1 MSKDIEKYTNW
12 RAITESDY
20 VTMFIKTWFAFV
32 ATLRSLYPEIEVFA
46 DDGKPRGDRPFTNKF
61 KESDLVK
68 ISQDVSVEEFSN
80 IICKLYVL
88 SREKFVKIFPQ
99 YFFSSFYKMNEDFH
113 YQDDKLEYGEQADG
127 TKRVKDRVHIDI
139 VNEKRWDLSINF
151 QINGEYSKKNY
162 RESIKIVVNVK
173 DIINSIDLL
182 NPSFVKE
189 DSFLLIFY
197 KRLYDEIERKVNDLV
212 SRQDFT
218 SKYNDDVK
226 MLVESKIYYCL
237 VNISK
242 LFDYNKNTAFINDKY
257 RPDDYFMVIKQRP
270 MSKFSNEFT
279 RNVTEEEKDFLY
291 KKVKEDI
298 YIWFIDFVVGLR
310 NALFHEIIDP
320 LDEEWQLIYKN
331 AYLALKELLDAT
343 TNYLIKNE
351 VSTFIESNY
360 IDKDNEELFDELKTS
375 LESEAFDLAD
385 YELID
390 DDIVINQIDISG
402 IDFYDASSIIVNNKR
417 AKFRCRANILAD
429 GRARVFDYNLSQ
441 YDKEDD
447 TYYNVVHDE
456 IKFNNAEANVELKVE
471 FEFDLR
477 DIERTARICNVKP
490 LYFGSIRL
498 SLSNNDGDND
508 WKELYPYE
516 DEGNY

>member
-32 ATLRSLYPEIEVFA
+32 ATLRSLYPNIDVFA
-46 DDGKPRGDRPFTNKF
+46 SDGKPRGDRPFTNKF
-61 KESDLVK
+61 KETDLVR
-68 ISQDVSVEEFSN
+68 ISQDISVEEFSD
-80 IICKLYVL
+80 IIYRLYVP
-88 SREKFVKIFPQ
+88 SREKIAKEFKQYFLTTFYRINETFNLKENNLKFKKTDRRELKERTALDLRIKNRFTLSISFQIFGKYYSARYNENVKI
-99 YFFSSFYKMNEDFH
+99 K
-113 YQDDKLEYGEQADG
+113 
-127 TKRVKDRVHIDI
+127 
-139 VNEKRWDLSINF
+139 INL
-151 QINGEYSKKNY
+151 QE
-162 RESIKIVVNVK
+162 
-173 DIINSIDLL
+173 IINSIDLSKHIYVDEL
-182 NPSFVKE
+182 GYIKE
-189 DSFLLIFY
+189 FY
-197 KRLYDEIERKVNDLV
+197 KKLYDKIQERVSSWTQNNLENKYTQKIRDIILSRINYCLMRIDEQFKNNLLPTFKNMERIDDEYMIIRQRPISLFSSEISRKNKSEIETIYFY
-212 SRQDFT
+212 Q
-218 SKYNDDVK
+218 
-226 MLVESKIYYCL
+226 KI
-237 VNISK
+237 K
-242 LFDYNKNTAFINDKY
+242 G
-257 RPDDYFMVIKQRP
+257 
-270 MSKFSNEFT
+270 
-279 RNVTEEEKDFLY
+279 
-291 KKVKEDI
+291 DI
-298 YIWFIDFVVGLR
+298 YFWFIDFVVSLR

-360 IDKDNEELFDELKTS
+360 IDKDNEELFDEMKSS

-390 DDIVINQIDISG
+390 DDIEINQIDISG
-402 IDFYDASSIIVNNKR
+402 IDFYDASSVIVNNKR

-456 IKFNNAEANVELKVE
+456 IKFNNAEANVELEVE

>member
-1 MSKDIEKYTNW
+1 M
-12 RAITESDY
+12 
-20 VTMFIKTWFAFV
+20 
-32 ATLRSLYPEIEVFA
+32 
-46 DDGKPRGDRPFTNKF
+46 
-61 KESDLVK
+61 
-68 ISQDVSVEEFSN
+68 SVEEFSN

-197 KRLYDEIERKVNDLV
+197 KRLYDEIERKVNDWV

-385 YELID
+385 K
-390 DDIVINQIDISG
+390 S
-402 IDFYDASSIIVNNKR
+402 
-417 AKFRCRANILAD
+417 
-429 GRARVFDYNLSQ
+429 
-441 YDKEDD
+441 
-447 TYYNVVHDE
+447 
-456 IKFNNAEANVELKVE
+456 
-471 FEFDLR
+471 
-477 DIERTARICNVKP
+477 
-490 LYFGSIRL
+490 
-498 SLSNNDGDND
+498 
-508 WKELYPYE
+508 
-516 DEGNY
+516 

>member
-1 MSKDIEKYTNW
+1 M
-12 RAITESDY
+12 
-20 VTMFIKTWFAFV
+20 
-32 ATLRSLYPEIEVFA
+32 
-46 DDGKPRGDRPFTNKF
+46 
-61 KESDLVK
+61 
-68 ISQDVSVEEFSN
+68 
-80 IICKLYVL
+80 
-88 SREKFVKIFPQ
+88 
-99 YFFSSFYKMNEDFH
+99 
-113 YQDDKLEYGEQADG
+113 
-127 TKRVKDRVHIDI
+127 
-139 VNEKRWDLSINF
+139 
-151 QINGEYSKKNY
+151 
-162 RESIKIVVNVK
+162 
-173 DIINSIDLL
+173 L

>member
-32 ATLRSLYPEIEVFA
+32 AALRRLYPDIQPFA

-61 KESDLVK
+61 KEENLVR
-68 ISQDVSVEEFSN
+68 ISQDVSVEDFSD
-80 IICKLYVL
+80 IIYKLYVP
-88 SREKFVKIFPQ
+88 SREKISKIFPQ
-99 YFFSSFYKMNEDFH
+99 YFFTSFYKMNEDFH
-113 YQDDKLEYGEQADG
+113 YQDDNLEYEEQADG
-127 TKRVKDRVHIDI
+127 TKKIKERAYIDI
-139 VNEKRWDLSINF
+139 VNEKRWDLSLNL
-151 QINGEYSKKNY
+151 QINGKYNKKNY
-162 RESIKIVVNVK
+162 CESIKIVVNVK
-173 DIINSIDLL
+173 DIINSIDLS
-182 NPSFVKE
+182 NPSLIKE

-197 KRLYDEIERKVNDLV
+197 KKLYDEIDRTVNDWVIRRDL
-212 SRQDFT
+212 T
-218 SKYNDDVK
+218 SKYSDDIK
-226 MLVESKIYYCL
+226 MLLESKINHCL
-237 VNISK
+237 IKISK
-242 LFDYNKNTAFINDKY
+242 LFDYNKNTAFINHKD

-279 RNVTEEEKDFLY
+279 RSVNEEEKDFLF

-298 YIWFIDFVVGLR
+298 YVWFIDFVIGLR

-343 TNYLIKNE
+343 TNCLIRKDIA
-351 VSTFIESNY
+351 TFIENKY
-360 IDKDNEELFDELKTS
+360 IEVENEEMFEEIKSS

-390 DDIVINQIDISG
+390 DDIEVNQIDVSG
-402 IDFYDASSIIVNNKR
+402 IDFYDASSVTVDKKK
-417 AKFRCRANILAD
+417 ATFRCRANILAD

-447 TYYNVVHDE
+447 AYYYVVHDE
-456 IKFNNAEANVELKVE
+456 IKFNNAEANVELEVE
-471 FEFDLR
+471 VEFDLR
-477 DIERTARICNVKP
+477 DIERTAKICNVKP
-490 LYFGSIRL
+490 SYFGSIRL
-498 SLSNNDGDND
+498 SLSDDDGDND
-508 WKELYPYE
+508 WKEIYPYE
-516 DEGNY
+516 DEIY